1 MSNRDTIKCH
11 VCNLEVEI
19 TEIINGANFDEHY
32 LSCGHIQ
39 KVSRTTEQDYN
50 LSQTCNICGLTARN
64 KQELDEHVYNA
75 HPSNEG
81 RNRK

>member
-1 MSNRDTIKCH
+1 MRTRDTIKCQ
-11 VCNLEVEI
+11 VCNAEVEI
-19 TEIINGANFDEHY
+19 TEIINGVNFDEHY

-39 KVSRTTEQDYN
+39 NVSKTTEQDYN

-75 HPSNEG
+75 HPSNKSS
-81 RNRK
+81 NRK